1 MPFKTNVALL
11 YPKCISVEFC
21 IEQQISSTLFYELK
35 NAVAGQRTWCFFVC
49 FFLGRGGL
57 LYFLK
62 MKYKEHINIYPLLS
76 LESFVECS
84 DY

>member
-1 MPFKTNVALL
+1 MATYV
-11 YPKCISVEFC
+11 V
-21 IEQQISSTLFYELK
+21 
-35 NAVAGQRTWCFFVC
+35 FFLDFV
-49 FFLGRGGL
+49 FFLGGGGEL

>member
-1 MPFKTNVALL
+1 MWHCYIQNVYQSNFAL
-11 YPKCISVEFC
+11 F
-21 IEQQISSTLFYELK
+21 
-35 NAVAGQRTWCFFVC
+35 
-49 FFLGRGGL
+49 FFLGGGEL

-62 MKYKEHINIYPLLS
+62 MKYKEHIYIYPLLS

>member
-35 NAVAGQRTWCFFVC
+35 NAVARQRTWWFFI
-49 FFLGRGGL
+49 GGGGL